1 LRAAGDRVR
10 LWGKALTVAAVL
22 AGMGV
27 TGMMCARVAQR
38 GRYAAAYST
47 FGAGPEGAKAL
58 YLLAEALGG
67 QPTRLVED
75 VSDLP
80 EGGLL
85 VVLGGCGGGR
95 APTPLEVGHVQRWVD
110 RGGVLLVAG
119 ARHLAHEATGLGVH
133 LVGGCADPSWIDSLL
148 STPDLAD
155 DVEEELHEDA
165 HADDEEDEAPILHFG
180 EPLHF
185 AHPVG
190 VPLEGLGLVAMASP
204 AVVAVGDGVKSE
216 VLLIQPSLG
225 ESSATDAPVTEE
237 GSVAAVAIARG
248 KGTVIAVASAAPF
261 QNRYLGWG
269 EGGLLFARL
278 YRHYADGQP
287 VVFDEYHLGVGDRR
301 SLGRYIRQVG
311 GGPVV
316 LQLLLVVLLLLWT
329 RGVTFGTP
337 RAAAAAAPAGA
348 ASYVDAVARLYHR
361 SGDAT
366 GAVRALARRALGL
379 IARHHHLR
387 PASAHGLA
395 KMLDARG
402 RAEEARAVRCV
413 GELEVATQSERAL
426 GEAVRALDGHIRSA
440 TAEEK
445 AS

>member
-1 LRAAGDRVR
+1 VR
-10 LWGKALTVAAVL
+10 LWWKALTVAAVL

-38 GRYAAAYST
+38 GRYAVAYST

-95 APTPLEVGHVQRWVD
+95 APTPLEVGHVQRWVE
-110 RGGVLLVAG
+110 RGGVLVVAG
-119 ARHLAHEATGLGVH
+119 ARHLAHEAAGLGVQ
-133 LVGGCADPSWIDSLL
+133 LVGGCAEPSWIDSLL
-148 STPDLAD
+148 STPDPAD
-155 DVEEELHEDA
+155 DVEEELDGDGEEY
-165 HADDEEDEAPILHFG
+165 DDEDEDEDEAPILQFG
-180 EPLHF
+180 EPLRF

-190 VPLEGLGLVAMASP
+190 APLEGLGLVVLASP
-204 AVVAVGDGVKSE
+204 AAVVVGDGVQAE
-216 VLLIQPSLG
+216 VLLIQPSMG
-225 ESSATDAPVTEE
+225 DGSATDAHFTEE
-237 GSVAAVAIARG
+237 GAIAAVAIARG

-301 SLGRYIRQVG
+301 SLGRYIRQIG
-311 GGPVV
+311 GGPVI

-329 RGVTFGTP
+329 RGVAFGAPRVDTP
-337 RAAAAAAPAGA
+337 GAPAGA
-348 ASYVDAVARLYHR
+348 SSYVDAVARLYHR

-387 PASAHGLA
+387 PAGAHALA

-402 RAEEARAVRCV
+402 QAEEARAVRCV
-413 GELEVATQSERAL
+413 GELEVATQSERSL

-440 TAEEK
+440 TAEEE